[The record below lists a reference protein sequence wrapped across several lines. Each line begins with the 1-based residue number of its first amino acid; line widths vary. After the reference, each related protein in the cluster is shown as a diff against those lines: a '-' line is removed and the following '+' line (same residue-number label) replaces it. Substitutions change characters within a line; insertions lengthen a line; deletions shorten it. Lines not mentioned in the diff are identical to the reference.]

1 MPSPRPPTPPT
12 LHPLLCSP
20 LPAAMTSKAEA
31 SFAFMSL
38 GSNLLPTAAPKVGV
52 VTTLKKKLDDA
63 TLSLTF
69 TEASLRD
76 PKAASGIVVSAE
88 KPLGGEGRPGG

>member
-1 MPSPRPPTPPT
+1 MV
-12 LHPLLCSP
+12 
-20 LPAAMTSKAEA
+20 SKAEA
-31 SFAFMSL
+31 SFVFTSL
-38 GSNLLPTAAPKVGV
+38 GSNLLPTAAPSVGV

-76 PKAASGIVVSAE
+76 PKAAAGIVVSAE
-88 KPLGGEGRPGG
+88 KPLGGEGRAVVWVADC